1 MTISDFLV
9 LVTIVLTL
17 VTIAV
22 SNNKKIWLYKFYK
35 RDYCLLFFGLV
46 YRTNSKANYS
56 TKQFA
61 SLR

>member
-22 SNNKKIWLYKFYK
+22 SNNKKYGCINST
-35 RDYCLLFFGLV
+35 REIIIFFFLGFV
-46 YRTNSKANYS
+46 YRTNSKADS
-56 TKQFA
+56 PTEQFA

>member
-9 LVTIVLTL
+9 MITIVLTL

-35 RDYCLLFFGLV
+35 RDFFLL
-46 YRTNSKANYS
+46 
-56 TKQFA
+56 
-61 SLR
+61 SLAVLWIHYLMAFMNMWK

>member
-22 SNNKKIWLYKFYK
+22 SNNKKIWLYSSI
-35 RDYCLLFFGLV
+35 REITVFFWGLSCV
-46 YRTNSKANYS
+46 YII
-56 TKQFA
+56 
-61 SLR
+61 

>member
-22 SNNKKIWLYKFYK
+22 SNNKKIWPYKLYK
-35 RDYCLLFFGLV
+35 RDYCLLLGAVLCIQYLIGFP
-46 YRTNSKANYS
+46 
-56 TKQFA
+56 
-61 SLR
+61 

>member
-35 RDYCLLFFGLV
+35 RDYYLLFLGFV
-46 YRTNSKANYS
+46 YRTNSKADS
-56 TKQFA
+56 PTEQFA

>member
-22 SNNKKIWLYKFYK
+22 SNNKKSMA
-35 RDYCLLFFGLV
+35 V
-46 YRTNSKANYS
+46 
-56 TKQFA
+56 
-61 SLR
+61 

>member
-22 SNNKKIWLYKFYK
+22 SNNKKNLHPK
-35 RDYCLLFFGLV
+35 RDEGCLCI
-46 YRTNSKANYS
+46 K
-56 TKQFA
+56 
-61 SLR
+61 LRGTTQIAKDKMCPLPLSAR

>member
-35 RDYCLLFFGLV
+35 RDYCLLWGCLV
-46 YRTNSKANYS
+46 YTLFDR
-56 TKQFA
+56 FPMV
-61 SLR
+61 